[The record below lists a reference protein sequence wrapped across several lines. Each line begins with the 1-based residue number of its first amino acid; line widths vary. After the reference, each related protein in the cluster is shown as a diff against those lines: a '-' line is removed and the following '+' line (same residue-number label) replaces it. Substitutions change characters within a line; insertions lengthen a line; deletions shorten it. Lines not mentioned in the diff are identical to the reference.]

1 MTNGTN
7 FIKTH
12 RGKGAK
18 MAKLAMNAGEA
29 FVWYRSLFEQACRA
43 GLLNDY
49 SGDWYKFGN
58 FYNVADEDG
67 EEWLKHVIS
76 AYAYSTLCIAGK
88 ATSLD
93 MTFKATLKHNALMSF
108 GETVAAAWGVNPDAW
123 PYGDAGLSL
132 LFSFTSATNLRV
144 QFGAGTAMVH
154 GLEKM
159 LPAYGYGYTV
169 YTAKKTANFT
179 TDATQPHEITASYDA
194 KTGRLIV
201 SVNGAEIINEIF
213 SGAMPDSR
221 FPTLEEWQ
229 PGYAG
234 IFFGR
239 DVQVKNLYFEYP
251 TEGGE
256 DEPDEDWRPL
266 AEINRMGG
274 DAPLFALLIESEGCE
289 PLAIAQGYRDV
300 WLKDANGEA
309 RLFSASG
316 MTIELPE
323 RKAGSAS
330 ALNFGV
336 ADVSGEA
343 LSRCEQLRDS
353 AHPVYVT
360 CLEYASHG
368 GKSSEDA
375 PEPVWH
381 LRLFG
386 TSAAITP
393 KGATFSAGW
402 HDTLNAKY
410 PYRRYTAAQFPGLK
424 YVSSSI

>member
-1 MTNGTN
+1 
-7 FIKTH
+7 
-12 RGKGAK
+12 

-29 FVWYRSLFEQACRA
+29 FVFYRDKYEKGMANGNISDRESWRFGEY
-43 GLLNDY
+43 Y
-49 SGDWYKFGN
+49 SVVDDGGD
-58 FYNVADEDG
+58 
-67 EEWLKHVIS
+67 EWLKRAQNYFCFDIC
-76 AYAYSTLCIAGK
+76 TLLNK
-88 ATSLD
+88 ASSLD
-93 MTFKATLKHNALMSF
+93 MTYRATIKHNKVIGF
-108 GETVAAAWGVNPDAW
+108 GYSGIGVLWGINEDLWAN
-123 PYGDAGLSL
+123 GDAGLSL
-132 LFSFTSATNLRV
+132 TFDYTSATNLRII
-144 QFGAGTAMVH
+144 FGVATAQVH
-154 GLEKM
+154 GLDK
-159 LPAYGYGYTV
+159 LIPAYSLTRKDYARKRTV
-169 YTAKKTANFT
+169 NIPVDTIRAQEIAASFDSKTR
-179 TDATQPHEITASYDA
+179 
-194 KTGRLIV
+194 RLIV
-201 SVNGAEIINEIF
+201 TVDGAEVINEIF
-213 SGAMPDSR
+213 SGSMGNTK
-221 FPTLEEWQ
+221 FPNLEDW
-229 PGYAG
+229 PTGYAG
-234 IFFGR
+234 LFFGR
-239 DVQVKNLYFEYP
+239 DVQVKNLFLEFP

-256 DEPDEDWRPL
+256 DEPEEEWRPL

-289 PLAIAQGYRDV
+289 PLAIAQGYKDV
-300 WLKDANGEA
+300 WLKDANGAA
-309 RLFSASG
+309 RLFTASG

-323 RKAGSAS
+323 RKAGSAA

-343 LSRCEQLRDS
+343 MARCEQLRDS

-424 YVSSSI
+424 YVSSSL

>member
-1 MTNGTN
+1 
-7 FIKTH
+7 
-12 RGKGAK
+12 
-18 MAKLAMNAGEA
+18 MARLAMNAGEM
-29 FVWYRSLFEQACRA
+29 FVFYRDNYEKGKAA
-43 GLLNDY
+43 GNISDGG
-49 SGDWYKFGN
+49 GDSWKFGE
-58 FYNVADEDG
+58 YYYVVDEEG
-67 EEWLKHVIS
+67 EEWLKRVTPYYCYNILCLPLKASKNDMNFS
-76 AYAYSTLCIAGK
+76 ARI
-88 ATSLD
+88 
-93 MTFKATLKHNALMSF
+93 KHNSVQSYNYDALA
-108 GETVAAAWGVNPDAW
+108 VAWGANAGVW
-123 PYGDAGLSL
+123 ERGDAAMTLVL
-132 LFSFTSATNLRV
+132 TFTSASNLRV
-144 QFGAGTAMVH
+144 QFGVGTALA
-154 GLEKM
+154 GSLDRL
-159 LPAYGYGYTV
+159 LPACSYRASYTTKHTLNLTLDAT
-169 YTAKKTANFT
+169 TAHDIAANF
-179 TDATQPHEITASYDA
+179 DS

-201 SVNGAEIINEIF
+201 SVDSEEVINQIF
-213 SGAMPDSR
+213 SGRIDNKMPAIED
-221 FPTLEEWQ
+221 WQ
-229 PGYAG
+229 AGYCG
-234 IFFGR
+234 VYFGR
-239 DVQVKNLYFEYP
+239 DVQVSKFFAEFP

-256 DEPDEDWRPL
+256 DEPEEEWRPL

-289 PLAIAQGYRDV
+289 PLAIAQGYKDV
-300 WLKDANGEA
+300 WLKDASGAA
-309 RLFSASG
+309 RLFTASG

-323 RKAGSAS
+323 RKAGSAA

-343 LSRCEQLRDS
+343 MARCESLRDS

-368 GKSSEDA
+368 GKDAESA

>member
-1 MTNGTN
+1 M
-7 FIKTH
+7 
-12 RGKGAK
+12 AK
-18 MAKLAMNAGEA
+18 MAMNAGEL
-29 FVWYRSLFEQACRA
+29 FVFYRDNYEKGKAA
-43 GLLNDY
+43 GNISDG
-49 SGDWYKFGN
+49 GDSWKFGE
-58 FYNVADEDG
+58 YYSVVDEG
-67 EEWLKHVIS
+67 GAEWLKRVNIYSCYNILCLPLKASKNDMNFS
-76 AYAYSTLCIAGK
+76 ARIRHNSAMGYNYDAIA
-88 ATSLD
+88 
-93 MTFKATLKHNALMSF
+93 
-108 GETVAAAWGVNPDAW
+108 VAWGANAGVWTYDA
-123 PYGDAGLSL
+123 AMTLA
-132 LFSFTSATNLRV
+132 FSFTSASNL
-144 QFGAGTAMVH
+144 QIKFGVGTAMA
-154 GLEKM
+154 GSLDKL
-159 LPAYGYGYTV
+159 LPACSYTWI
-169 YTAKKTANFT
+169 TRTPKHTLNLT
-179 TDATQPHEITASYDA
+179 LDATVAHDVAASFDS

-201 SVNGAEIINEIF
+201 SIDGTEAINQIF
-213 SGAMPDSR
+213 SGRIDNKMPAIED
-221 FPTLEEWQ
+221 WQ
-229 PGYAG
+229 AGYCG
-234 IFFGR
+234 VYFGR
-239 DVQVKNLYFEYP
+239 DVQISKFFAEFP

-256 DEPDEDWRPL
+256 DEPEEEWRPL

-289 PLAIAQGYRDV
+289 PLAIVQGYKDV

-309 RLFSASG
+309 RLFTASG

-343 LSRCEQLRDS
+343 MARCESLRDS

-368 GKSSEDA
+368 GKDA
-375 PEPVWH
+375 ENAPAPVWH

-410 PYRRYTAAQFPGLK
+410 PYRRYTAAEFPGLK

>member
-1 MTNGTN
+1 M
-7 FIKTH
+7 
-12 RGKGAK
+12 AK
-18 MAKLAMNAGEA
+18 MAMNAGEL
-29 FVWYRSLFEQACRA
+29 FVFYRDKYEKGKAA
-43 GLLNDY
+43 GNISDGG
-49 SGDWYKFGN
+49 GDSWQFGN
-58 FYNVADEDG
+58 YYNVVDEDG
-67 EEWLKHVIS
+67 AEWLKRVNI
-76 AYAYSTLCIAGK
+76 YYVYEILCIAGK
-88 ATSLD
+88 TTALD
-93 MTFKATLKHNALMSF
+93 MTFRAILKHDASISYSNKGVGA
-108 GETVAAAWGVNPDAW
+108 VWGVNPDVWA
-123 PYGDAGLSL
+123 YGDAGLSL
-132 LFSFTSATNLRV
+132 LFTFTSATNLRI

-159 LPAYGYGYTV
+159 LPAYSFGWAV
-169 YTAKKTANFT
+169 YKAKKTANFE
-179 TDATQPHEITASYDA
+179 TDATQPHEIAASYDA

-201 SVNGAEIINEIF
+201 SVNGTEVINQVF
-213 SGAMPDSR
+213 SGYIDNRMPA
-221 FPTLEEWQ
+221 LEDWQ

-239 DVQVKNLYFEYP
+239 DVQVKNLYLEYP

-256 DEPDEDWRPL
+256 DEPEEDWRPL

-289 PLAIAQGYRDV
+289 PLAIAQGYKDV

-309 RLFSASG
+309 RLFTASG

-323 RKAGSAS
+323 RKAGSAA

-343 LSRCEQLRDS
+343 MARCESLRDS

-375 PEPVWH
+375 PTPVWH

-410 PYRRYTAAQFPGLK
+410 PYRRYTAAEFPGLK

>member
-1 MTNGTN
+1 
-7 FIKTH
+7 
-12 RGKGAK
+12 

-29 FVWYRSLFEQACRA
+29 FVFYRDNFEKGIAA
-43 GLLNDY
+43 GNIV
-49 SGDWYKFGN
+49 SGGGN
-58 FYNVADEDG
+58 GWEFNKYYAVADEDG
-67 EEWLKHVIS
+67 EEWLKRVGLYNCYNILCLPIKASKNDMNFS
-76 AYAYSTLCIAGK
+76 ARFKHNSSMGYGSSSGGGLAIAVAWGANTDVLTYGSSKRDASMTL
-88 ATSLD
+88 
-93 MTFKATLKHNALMSF
+93 TFK
-108 GETVAAAWGVNPDAW
+108 
-123 PYGDAGLSL
+123 
-132 LFSFTSATNLRV
+132 FTSATNL
-144 QFGAGTAMVH
+144 QIIFGAGS
-154 GLEKM
+154 GLYTSLDKL
-159 LPAYGYGYTV
+159 LPACSYSRINYA
-169 YTAKKTANFT
+169 AKHTQNMT
-179 TDATQPHEITASYDA
+179 LDATAAHDVAASFDS
-194 KTGRLIV
+194 KTGLLIV
-201 SVNGAEIINEIF
+201 TVDGAEVINQIF
-213 SGAMPDSR
+213 SGAIGSGMPAIED
-221 FPTLEEWQ
+221 WQ
-229 PGYAG
+229 PGYCG
-234 IFFGR
+234 IFFGE
-239 DVQVKNLYFEYP
+239 DVQMSKIFAEFP

-256 DEPDEDWRPL
+256 DEPEEEWRPL

-289 PLAIAQGYRDV
+289 PLAIAQGYKDV

-309 RLFSASG
+309 RLFTASG

-323 RKAGSAS
+323 RKAGSAA
-330 ALNFGV
+330 ALNFGI

-343 LSRCEQLRDS
+343 MARCEQLRDS
-353 AHPVYVT
+353 AHPIYVT

-368 GKSSEDA
+368 GEDAESA

>member
-1 MTNGTN
+1 M
-7 FIKTH
+7 
-12 RGKGAK
+12 AK
-18 MAKLAMNAGEA
+18 MAMNAGEL
-29 FVWYRSLFEQACRA
+29 FVFYRDFYEKGKAADNISDGGGEAWQ
-43 GLLNDY
+43 
-49 SGDWYKFGN
+49 FGN
-58 FYNVADEDG
+58 YFNVLPEDG
-67 EEWLKHVIS
+67 EEWLKRIHPSYCYDILCLPLKASKNDMNFS
-76 AYAYSTLCIAGK
+76 AR
-88 ATSLD
+88 
-93 MTFKATLKHNALMSF
+93 LKHNSSRGYGNNAIA
-108 GETVAAAWGVNPDAW
+108 VAWGANEALGAL
-123 PYGDAGLSL
+123 GDGAMTLTL
-132 LFSFTSATNLRV
+132 TFTSASNLRI
-144 QFGAGTAMVH
+144 QFGVGTAMASSINK
-154 GLEKM
+154 L
-159 LPAYGYGYTV
+159 LPACSYDWISST
-169 YTAKKTANFT
+169 TKHTANVT
-179 TDATQPHEITASYDA
+179 LDATAAHDIAASFDS

-201 SVNGAEIINEIF
+201 SVDGAEAINQIF
-213 SGAMPDSR
+213 SGRIDAKMP
-221 FPTLEEWQ
+221 TIEEWQ
-229 PGYAG
+229 PGYCG
-234 IFFGR
+234 LFFGQ
-239 DVQVKNLYFEYP
+239 DVQVSKIFAEFP
-251 TEGGE
+251 SEGGE
-256 DEPDEDWRPL
+256 DEPEEDWRPL

-289 PLAIAQGYRDV
+289 PLAIAQGYKDV

-309 RLFSASG
+309 RLFTASG

-323 RKAGSAS
+323 RKAGSAA

-353 AHPVYVT
+353 ANPVYVT

-368 GKSSEDA
+368 GKDA
-375 PEPVWH
+375 AGAPAPVWH

>member
-1 MTNGTN
+1 
-7 FIKTH
+7 
-12 RGKGAK
+12 
-18 MAKLAMNAGEA
+18 MAKLAMNAGELFVFYRDFYEKGKAAGNISDGGSNVWQFGTYLDVA
-29 FVWYRSLFEQACRA
+29 FE
-43 GLLNDY
+43 N
-49 SGDWYKFGN
+49 
-58 FYNVADEDG
+58 G
-67 EEWLKHVIS
+67 EEWLKRVQNYFCYDILCLPIKASNNDMNFS
-76 AYAYSTLCIAGK
+76 ARI
-88 ATSLD
+88 
-93 MTFKATLKHNALMSF
+93 KHNAAISF
-108 GETVAAAWGVNPDAW
+108 SSTTHAIAVAWGANADVWAS
-123 PYGDAGLSL
+123 GDAAMTLA
-132 LFSFTSATNLRV
+132 FDFTSANNLRI
-144 QFGAGTAMVH
+144 QFGAGTAMVS
-154 GLEKM
+154 GIDKL
-159 LPAYGYGYTV
+159 LPACSYGWITR
-169 YTAKKTANFT
+169 TPKHTLNLT
-179 TDATQPHEITASYDA
+179 LDATTPHDVAASFDS

-201 SVNGAEIINEIF
+201 SVDGAEAINQIF
-213 SGAMPDSR
+213 SGRIDAKMP
-221 FPTLEEWQ
+221 TIEEWQ

-234 IFFGR
+234 FFFGR
-239 DVQVKNLYFEYP
+239 DVQISKFFAEFP

-256 DEPDEDWRPL
+256 EEPEEEWRPL

-289 PLAIAQGYRDV
+289 PLTIVQGYKDV

-309 RLFSASG
+309 RLFTASG

-343 LSRCEQLRDS
+343 MARCESLRDS

>member
-1 MTNGTN
+1 
-7 FIKTH
+7 
-12 RGKGAK
+12 
-18 MAKLAMNAGEA
+18 MAKLAMNAGEL
-29 FVWYRSLFEQACRA
+29 FVFFRDNYEKGMANGNIS
-43 GLLNDY
+43 D
-49 SGDWYKFGN
+49 GDVWQFGN
-58 FYNVADEDG
+58 YYNVIPEDG
-67 EEWLKHVIS
+67 EEWLKRINL
-76 AYAYSTLCIAGK
+76 YYCYDILCLPIK
-88 ATSLD
+88 ASKND
-93 MTFKATLKHNALMSF
+93 MTFSARLKHNPDRSNRDRAMA
-108 GETVAAAWGVNPDAW
+108 VAWGANAGVWA
-123 PYGDAGLSL
+123 YGDAAMTLV
-132 LFSFTSATNLRV
+132 FSFTSASNLRIA
-144 QFGAGTAMVH
+144 FGAGTAMV
-154 GLEKM
+154 GSLDRL
-159 LPAYGYGYTV
+159 LPACSYGWINYGT
-169 YTAKKTANFT
+169 KHTANVT
-179 TDATQPHEITASYDA
+179 LDATVAHDVSASFDS

-201 SVNGAEIINEIF
+201 SVDSEEVINQIF
-213 SGAMPDSR
+213 SGRIDNKMPAIED
-221 FPTLEEWQ
+221 WQ
-229 PGYAG
+229 AGYCG
-234 IFFGR
+234 VYFGC
-239 DVQVKNLYFEYP
+239 DVQVSKFFAEFP

-256 DEPDEDWRPL
+256 DEPEEEWRPL

-289 PLAIAQGYRDV
+289 PLAIAQGYKDV

-309 RLFSASG
+309 RLFTASG

-323 RKAGSAS
+323 RKAGSAA

-343 LSRCEQLRDS
+343 MARCEQLRDS

-368 GKSSEDA
+368 GKDAESA

-410 PYRRYTAAQFPGLK
+410 PYRRYTAAEFPGLK

>member
-1 MTNGTN
+1 M
-7 FIKTH
+7 
-12 RGKGAK
+12 AK
-18 MAKLAMNAGEA
+18 MAMNAREL
-29 FVWYRSLFEQACRA
+29 FVFYRDCYEKGKAA
-43 GLLNDY
+43 GNISDGGGADY
-49 SGDWYKFGN
+49 QFGN
-58 FYNVADEDG
+58 YYNVVDEDG
-67 EEWLKHVIS
+67 SEWLKRVNLTYCDDIC
-76 AYAYSTLCIAGK
+76 ALLNK

-93 MTFKATLKHNALMSF
+93 MTYKATIKHNNKVSLNKYA
-108 GETVAAAWGVNPDAW
+108 GAIVWGINEDLW
-123 PYGDAGLSL
+123 TDGDAGLSL
-132 LFSFTSATNLRV
+132 VFQYTSATNLRII
-144 QFGAGTAMVH
+144 FNASTAMKR
-154 GLEKM
+154 GLNKLM
-159 LPAYGYGYTV
+159 PAYSLVYVNYGRTKR
-169 YTAKKTANFT
+169 TANVSVDTTKAQEITANF
-179 TDATQPHEITASYDA
+179 DA

-201 SVNGAEIINEIF
+201 TVDGAEVINEIF
-213 SGAMPDSR
+213 SGAMGDNVFTVPK
-221 FPTLEEWQ
+221 LEDW
-229 PGYAG
+229 PAGYMG
-234 IFFGR
+234 LFFGS
-239 DVQVKNLYFEYP
+239 DVQIKNIFLEYP

-256 DEPDEDWRPL
+256 DEPEEEWRPL

-289 PLAIAQGYRDV
+289 PLAIAQGYKDV

-309 RLFSASG
+309 RLFTASG

-336 ADVSGEA
+336 ADVSGA
-343 LSRCEQLRDS
+343 AMARCESLRDS

-402 HDTLNAKY
+402 HDTLNVKY
-410 PYRRYTAAQFPGLK
+410 PYRRYTAAEFPGLK

>member
-1 MTNGTN
+1 MN
-7 FIKTH
+7 F
-12 RGKGAK
+12 
-18 MAKLAMNAGEA
+18 
-29 FVWYRSLFEQACRA
+29 
-43 GLLNDY
+43 
-49 SGDWYKFGN
+49 
-58 FYNVADEDG
+58 NVR
-67 EEWLKHVIS
+67 
-76 AYAYSTLCIAGK
+76 
-88 ATSLD
+88 
-93 MTFKATLKHNALMSF
+93 LKHNSVMGYGDDAIA
-108 GETVAAAWGVNPDAW
+108 VAWGANTDVWA
-123 PYGDAGLSL
+123 YGDAAITLV
-132 LFSFTSATNLRV
+132 FIFTSATNL
-144 QFGAGTAMVH
+144 QIKFSAGTAMV
-154 GLEKM
+154 GSLDRL
-159 LPAYGYGYTV
+159 LPACSYSWITHTPKHTLNV
-169 YTAKKTANFT
+169 TL
-179 TDATQPHEITASYDA
+179 DATTPHDVAASFDS

-201 SVNGAEIINEIF
+201 SVDGAEVINQIF
-213 SGAMPDSR
+213 SGQIHEQMPTIED
-221 FPTLEEWQ
+221 WQ
-229 PGYAG
+229 PGYCG
-234 IFFGR
+234 LYFGR
-239 DVQVKNLYFEYP
+239 DVQVSKISAEFP

-256 DEPDEDWRPL
+256 DEPEEEWRPL

-289 PLAIAQGYRDV
+289 PLAIAQGYKDV

-309 RLFSASG
+309 RLFTASG

-323 RKAGSAS
+323 RKAGSAA

-343 LSRCEQLRDS
+343 MARCEQLRDS

-368 GKSSEDA
+368 GKDAESA

-410 PYRRYTAAQFPGLK
+410 PYRRYTAAEFPGLK

>member
-1 MTNGTN
+1 
-7 FIKTH
+7 
-12 RGKGAK
+12 
-18 MAKLAMNAGEA
+18 MARLAMNAGEL
-29 FVWYRSLFEQACRA
+29 FVFFRDNYEKGKAA
-43 GLLNDY
+43 GNISDGG
-49 SGDWYKFGN
+49 GDVWQFGN
-58 FYNVADEDG
+58 YYSVVDEDG
-67 EEWLKHVIS
+67 AEWLKRVNI
-76 AYAYSTLCIAGK
+76 YYCYSILC
-88 ATSLD
+88 LP
-93 MTFKATLKHNALMSF
+93 FKASKNDMNFSARIKHNSAQSYNYDAIA
-108 GETVAAAWGVNPDAW
+108 VAWGANAEVW
-123 PYGDAGLSL
+123 ERGDAAMTLV
-132 LFSFTSATNLRV
+132 FTFTSATNLRIR
-144 QFGAGTAMVH
+144 FGAGTAMV
-154 GLEKM
+154 GSLDKL
-159 LPAYGYGYTV
+159 LPACSGNWISYAVKHTV
-169 YTAKKTANFT
+169 NLTLDATVAHDIAANFNST
-179 TDATQPHEITASYDA
+179 
-194 KTGRLIV
+194 TGRLIV
-201 SVNGAEIINEIF
+201 NVDGADVINEIF
-213 SGAMPDSR
+213 SGSMGNTK
-221 FPTLEEWQ
+221 FPNLEDWQ
-229 PGYAG
+229 AGYCG

-239 DVQVKNLYFEYP
+239 DVQVSKIFAEFP

-256 DEPDEDWRPL
+256 EEPEEEWRPL

-289 PLAIAQGYRDV
+289 PLAIAQGYKDV

-309 RLFSASG
+309 RLFTASG

-343 LSRCEQLRDS
+343 MARCEQLRDS

-368 GKSSEDA
+368 GKTSEDA

-410 PYRRYTAAQFPGLK
+410 PYRRYTAAEFPGLK

>member
-1 MTNGTN
+1 
-7 FIKTH
+7 
-12 RGKGAK
+12 
-18 MAKLAMNAGEA
+18 MAKLAMNAGEL
-29 FVWYRSLFEQACRA
+29 FVFYRDCYEKGKAA
-43 GLLNDY
+43 GNISDGG
-49 SGDWYKFGN
+49 SNVWQFGN
-58 FYNVADEDG
+58 YYNVIDENG
-67 EEWLKHVIS
+67 EEWLKRVQNYYCYSILCLPLKSSKNDMNFS
-76 AYAYSTLCIAGK
+76 ARI
-88 ATSLD
+88 
-93 MTFKATLKHNALMSF
+93 KHNSAQSYNY
-108 GETVAAAWGVNPDAW
+108 EAIAVAWGANADVWTYDA
-123 PYGDAGLSL
+123 AMTLA
-132 LFSFTSATNLRV
+132 FTFTSASNL
-144 QFGAGTAMVH
+144 QIKFGVGTAMV
-154 GLEKM
+154 GSLDKL
-159 LPAYGYGYTV
+159 LPARSYSWITR
-169 YTAKKTANFT
+169 TPKHTINLT
-179 TDATQPHEITASYDA
+179 LDATIPHDVAASFDS

-201 SVNGAEIINEIF
+201 IVDGEEVINQIF
-213 SGAMPDSR
+213 SGRIDSAMPAIED
-221 FPTLEEWQ
+221 WQ
-229 PGYAG
+229 AGYCG
-234 IFFGR
+234 IYFGR
-239 DVQVKNLYFEYP
+239 DVQVSKIFAEFP

-256 DEPDEDWRPL
+256 EEPEEEWRPL

-289 PLAIAQGYRDV
+289 PLAIAQGYKDV

-309 RLFSASG
+309 RLFTASG

-323 RKAGSAS
+323 RKAGSAA

-343 LSRCEQLRDS
+343 MARCEQLRDS
-353 AHPVYVT
+353 AHPVFVT

>member
-1 MTNGTN
+1 
-7 FIKTH
+7 
-12 RGKGAK
+12 
-18 MAKLAMNAGEA
+18 MARLAMNAGEL
-29 FVWYRSLFEQACRA
+29 FVFYRDSYEKGKAA
-43 GLLNDY
+43 GNISD
-49 SGDWYKFGN
+49 GGGTAWQFGN
-58 FYNVADEDG
+58 YYNIIDEDG
-67 EEWLKHVIS
+67 EEWLKRVNVY
-76 AYAYSTLCIAGK
+76 YACEICCITGK

-93 MTFKATLKHNALMSF
+93 MTFK
-108 GETVAAAWGVNPDAW
+108 TVMKFNEQIGAQGNSIAAIW
-123 PYGDAGLSL
+123 GLSDTVNTQKGDSGL
-132 LFSFTSATNLRV
+132 CVFINFTSKTNL
-144 QFGAGTAMVH
+144 QIKFGTMTGWVGM
-154 GLEKM
+154 GNLSKM
-159 LPAYGYGYTV
+159 LPAYSMGGDTDE
-169 YTAKKTANFT
+169 TKHTANVT
-179 TDATQPHEITASYDA
+179 IADGEPQEIAASYDA
-194 KTGRLIV
+194 KTRRLIV
-201 SVNGAEIINEIF
+201 TVNGQDAINQIF
-213 SGAMPDSR
+213 SGTFWRTMPALEDW
-221 FPTLEEWQ
+221 PT
-229 PGYAG
+229 GYAG
-234 IFFGR
+234 VYFGR
-239 DVQVKNLYFEYP
+239 NVQIKNIYLEYP

-256 DEPDEDWRPL
+256 DEPEEEWRPL

-289 PLAIAQGYRDV
+289 PLAIAQGYKDV

-309 RLFSASG
+309 RLFTASG

-323 RKAGSAS
+323 RKAGSAA
-330 ALNFGV
+330 ALNFGI

-343 LSRCEQLRDS
+343 MARCEQLRDN

-368 GKSSEDA
+368 GKDAASA

>member
-1 MTNGTN
+1 
-7 FIKTH
+7 
-12 RGKGAK
+12 
-18 MAKLAMNAGEA
+18 MAKLAMNAGEL
-29 FVWYRSLFEQACRA
+29 FVFFRDGYEKGKAADNISD
-43 GLLNDY
+43 G
-49 SGDWYKFGN
+49 GGIDWQFGN
-58 FYNVADEDG
+58 YYSVVDEDG
-67 EEWLKHVIS
+67 AEWLKRINI
-76 AYAYSTLCIAGK
+76 YYCYNILCLPIK
-88 ATSLD
+88 ASKND
-93 MTFKATLKHNALMSF
+93 MTFNARIKHNLAM
-108 GETVAAAWGVNPDAW
+108 GYDRAIAVAWGANAGVWA
-123 PYGDAGLSL
+123 YGDAAMTLT
-132 LFSFTSATNLRV
+132 FAFTSAENLQV
-144 QFGAGTAMVH
+144 IFGAGTAMV
-154 GLEKM
+154 GSLDKL
-159 LPAYGYGYTV
+159 LPACSYGSTYGTKYALDV
-169 YTAKKTANFT
+169 PL
-179 TDATQPHEITASYDA
+179 DATVAHDVAASFDS

-201 SVNGAEIINEIF
+201 SVDGAEIINEIF
-213 SGAMPDSR
+213 SGSMGDYRLPN
-221 FPTLEEWQ
+221 LEDWQ
-229 PGYAG
+229 AGYCG
-234 IFFGR
+234 IYFGR
-239 DVQVKNLYFEYP
+239 DVQVSKIFAEFP
-251 TEGGE
+251 TEGGGE
-256 DEPDEDWRPL
+256 DEPEEEWRPL

-274 DAPLFALLIESEGCE
+274 DSPLFALLIESEGCE
-289 PLAIAQGYRDV
+289 PLAIVQGYKDV

-309 RLFSASG
+309 RLFTASG

-343 LSRCEQLRDS
+343 MARCESLRDS

-410 PYRRYTAAQFPGLK
+410 PYRRYTAAEFPGLK

>member
-1 MTNGTN
+1 
-7 FIKTH
+7 
-12 RGKGAK
+12 
-18 MAKLAMNAGEA
+18 MAKLAMNAREL
-29 FVWYRSLFEQACRA
+29 FVFYRDNYEKGKAA
-43 GLLNDY
+43 GNI
-49 SGDWYKFGN
+49 GDGGDGWRFGN
-58 FYNVADEDG
+58 YFNVIDEDG
-67 EEWLKHVIS
+67 TEWLKRVNIYFCHNILCLPIKASKNDMNFS
-76 AYAYSTLCIAGK
+76 ARI
-88 ATSLD
+88 
-93 MTFKATLKHNALMSF
+93 KHNAAM
-108 GETVAAAWGVNPDAW
+108 GYDYAIAVAWGANTDVWA
-123 PYGDAGLSL
+123 YGDAAMTLTFL
-132 LFSFTSATNLRV
+132 FTSASNLRIA
-144 QFGAGTAMVH
+144 FGAGTAMV
-154 GLEKM
+154 GSLDRL
-159 LPAYGYGYTV
+159 LPACSYGWVGYGTKH
-169 YTAKKTANFT
+169 TAHVTL
-179 TDATQPHEITASYDA
+179 DATTAHDIAASFDS
-194 KTGRLIV
+194 KTGRLIATV
-201 SVNGAEIINEIF
+201 DGAEIINEIF
-213 SGAMPDSR
+213 SGSMGDGR
-221 FPTLEEWQ
+221 MPTLENWQ
-229 PGYAG
+229 PGYCG
-234 IFFGR
+234 IYFGR
-239 DVQVKNLYFEYP
+239 DVQISKFFAEFP

-256 DEPDEDWRPL
+256 DEPEEEWRPL

-289 PLAIAQGYRDV
+289 PLAIAQGYKDV

-309 RLFSASG
+309 RLFTASG

-323 RKAGSAS
+323 RKAGSAA

-343 LSRCEQLRDS
+343 MARCEQLRDS
-353 AHPVYVT
+353 ANPVYVT

-368 GKSSEDA
+368 GKDAASA

>member
-1 MTNGTN
+1 
-7 FIKTH
+7 
-12 RGKGAK
+12 
-18 MAKLAMNAGEA
+18 MAKLAMNAGEL
-29 FVWYRSLFEQACRA
+29 FVFYRDGYEKGKTA
-43 GLLNDY
+43 GNIDDGGGNGWEFGSYY
-49 SGDWYKFGN
+49 S
-58 FYNVADEDG
+58 VIDEDG
-67 EEWLKHVIS
+67 AEWLKRVQNWVCYGVC
-76 AYAYSTLCIAGK
+76 ALLNK

-93 MTFKATLKHNALMSF
+93 MTYKATIRHNNLIGLNNYAC
-108 GETVAAAWGVNPDAW
+108 GVVWGINENLW
-123 PYGDAGLSL
+123 TYGDAALVL
-132 LFSFTSATNLRV
+132 TFTYTTATNLKIF
-144 QFGAGTAMVH
+144 FGVATAQKH
-154 GLEKM
+154 GLEK
-159 LPAYGYGYTV
+159 LVPAYTLGWPNYKTKHTGNVTV
-169 YTAKKTANFT
+169 DT
-179 TDATQPHEITASYDA
+179 TKAQEITASFDA

-201 SVNGAEIINEIF
+201 SVDGAEVINDFF
-213 SGAMPDSR
+213 SGSMGDSR
-221 FPTLEEWQ
+221 LPNLENWLT
-229 PGYAG
+229 GYAG
-234 IFFGR
+234 LFFGR
-239 DVQVKNLYFEYP
+239 DVQIKNIYLEYP

-256 DEPDEDWRPL
+256 DEPEEEWRPL

-289 PLAIAQGYRDV
+289 PLAIAQGYKDV

-309 RLFSASG
+309 RLFTASG

-323 RKAGSAS
+323 RKAGSAA

-343 LSRCEQLRDS
+343 MARCEQLRDS

-368 GKSSEDA
+368 GKDAESA

>member
-1 MTNGTN
+1 
-7 FIKTH
+7 
-12 RGKGAK
+12 
-18 MAKLAMNAGEA
+18 MAKLAMNAGEL
-29 FVWYRSLFEQACRA
+29 FVFYRDCYEKGKAA
-43 GLLNDY
+43 GNISD
-49 SGDWYKFGN
+49 GGGIDWRFGSY
-58 FYNVADEDG
+58 FNVVDEDG
-67 EEWLKHVIS
+67 AEWLKRITPS
-76 AYAYSTLCIAGK
+76 YCYDIMCLPLK
-88 ATSLD
+88 ASKND
-93 MTFKATLKHNALMSF
+93 MNFTARIKHNSAISF
-108 GETVAAAWGVNPDAW
+108 GANNYALAVAWGENLDVW
-123 PYGDAGLSL
+123 PSGDAAMTLT
-132 LFSFTSATNLRV
+132 FAFTSATNLQIR
-144 QFGAGTAMVH
+144 FGAGTAMVKS
-154 GLEKM
+154 LDKL
-159 LPAYGYGYTV
+159 LPARSYSWPIH
-169 YTAKKTANFT
+169 TAKHTVNLMVN
-179 TDATQPHEITASYDA
+179 ATIAHDIAASFDS

-201 SVNGAEIINEIF
+201 TVDGAEVINQIF
-213 SGAMPDSR
+213 SGVINSQMPVIED
-221 FPTLEEWQ
+221 WQ
-229 PGYAG
+229 AGYCG
-234 IFFGR
+234 IFFGK
-239 DVQVKNLYFEYP
+239 DVQISKFFAEFP

-256 DEPDEDWRPL
+256 EEPEEEWRPL

-289 PLAIAQGYRDV
+289 PLAIAQGFKDV

-309 RLFSASG
+309 RLFTASG

-343 LSRCEQLRDS
+343 MARCEQLRDS

-368 GKSSEDA
+368 GKDAENA

-410 PYRRYTAAQFPGLK
+410 PYRRYTAAEFPGLK